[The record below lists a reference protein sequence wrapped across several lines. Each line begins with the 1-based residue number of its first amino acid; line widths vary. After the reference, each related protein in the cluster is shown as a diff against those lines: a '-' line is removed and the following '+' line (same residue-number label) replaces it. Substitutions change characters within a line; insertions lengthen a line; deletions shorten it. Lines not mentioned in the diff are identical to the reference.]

1 MSELFF
7 RTLSQGLQAFVP
19 VAAAIVWA
27 RCTGRVKPVAA
38 LRWGLAAGIVFTPV
52 AGYLFKQSTLQAR
65 WEASLAAIAGGLA
78 LYFYRAVRRSSAN
91 DGGTPAP
98 IGTVRLVALAAATV
112 VIVNRQTMEIA
123 VVFGAVLE
131 MRSRDAFLAILGGVA
146 ASLVL
151 AWIYVQANRRA
162 SAALCTRVT
171 AAFAGV
177 FFLQCL
183 VYAFHEAAETG
194 FMPFSE
200 LLHTASEPYGPD
212 GVYGQYLTYLLLIVP
227 MVAAAS
233 AVTNSRTEAPGA
245 RLGGWL
251 LTRPI
256 QAIGVVALALVAGVI
271 VLRAQNGGAG
281 APSFG
286 HAAPAAASVTSTA
299 SARIHLPATMAG
311 SRLLYRHTAGDATSS
326 SLAIAALEAPA
337 ANLLSVP
344 FVCDRVSF
352 AAGNGICLQT
362 ERGLFTSYKAVLFD
376 ERMQARHSIKLEGT
390 PSRTRVSAD
399 GRLGAV
405 TVFVTGQAHGYSS
418 DSFSTRT
425 SLIDM
430 ASGEEITDL
439 EQFTTWRNGVKVH
452 AADFNFWGV
461 TFAKDS
467 NTFYATLKTDGKT
480 YLVQG
485 DLGLRK
491 LTILHEN
498 LECPSLSPNNRLIAF
513 KKRTGPDLAPWRI
526 YVLDLTTM
534 VEHAIE
540 AETRSVDDQLEWLDD
555 ERVLYGM
562 RRSSQ
567 SALSDVWVAAV
578 DGSTPARVF
587 VPEADSPIVVR
598 ATHDSRP

>member
-1 MSELFF
+1 
-7 RTLSQGLQAFVP
+7 
-19 VAAAIVWA
+19 
-27 RCTGRVKPVAA
+27 
-38 LRWGLAAGIVFTPV
+38 
-52 AGYLFKQSTLQAR
+52 
-65 WEASLAAIAGGLA
+65 
-78 LYFYRAVRRSSAN
+78 
-91 DGGTPAP
+91 
-98 IGTVRLVALAAATV
+98 

-123 VVFGAVLE
+123 VVFSAVLE
-131 MRSRDAFLAILGGVA
+131 MRSRDAFLAIVGAVT

-151 AWIYVQANRRA
+151 AWAYVQANHRA
-162 SAALCTRVT
+162 SVALCARVT

-200 LLHTASEPYGPD
+200 VLHTASEPYGPD

-227 MVAAAS
+227 MAAAAA
-233 AVTNSRTEAPGA
+233 AVTGSRTEAPRA
-245 RLGGWL
+245 RLSGWL
-251 LTRPI
+251 LARPI

-281 APSFG
+281 ALSFG
-286 HAAPAAASVTSTA
+286 HGSPAAASATSA
-299 SARIHLPATMAG
+299 AAAGIHLPAAMAG
-311 SRLLYRHTAGDATSS
+311 SRLLYRHTAGDAASS
-326 SLAIAALEAPA
+326 TLAIAPLDTPA

-344 FVCDRVSF
+344 FACDRVSF

-362 ERGLFTSYKAVLFD
+362 ERGMFTTYKAVLFD

-405 TVFVTGQAHGYSS
+405 TVFVTGQAHGYTS

-461 TFAKDS
+461 TFARDS

-491 LTILHEN
+491 LTILHDN

-526 YVLDLTTM
+526 YVLDLATM
-534 VEHAIE
+534 AEHAIE
-540 AETRSVDDQLEWLDD
+540 GETRSVDDQLEWLDD
-555 ERVLYGM
+555 EHVLYGM

-598 ATHDSRP
+598 ATQDSRP

>member
-7 RTLSQGLQAFVP
+7 RTLSQGLQAFIP
-19 VAAAIVWA
+19 VAAAFSWA
-27 RCTGRVKPVAA
+27 RCTGRAKPLAA
-38 LRWGLAAGIVFTPV
+38 MRWGLAAGLLLTPA
-52 AGYLFKQSTLQAR
+52 AGYLFQRSALQAR
-65 WEASLAAIAGGLA
+65 WEASLAAFAAALA
-78 LYFYRAVRRSSAN
+78 LYSWRMVRRSGAG
-91 DGGTPAP
+91 DAAAPAQ
-98 IGTVRLVALAAATV
+98 IRTAWLIALAAATV
-112 VIVNRQTMEIA
+112 LVVNRQTMEFA
-123 VVFGAVLE
+123 VVFSAVLE
-131 MRSRDAFLAILGGVA
+131 MRSRDLFVAIVSAVA
-146 ASLVL
+146 ASL
-151 AWIYVQANRRA
+151 AFAYAYVQANRRA
-162 SAALCTRVT
+162 SAATCTRVT
-171 AAFAGV
+171 AAVAIV

-183 VYAFHEAAETG
+183 VYAFHESAEAG
-194 FMPFSE
+194 FLPFSE
-200 LLHTASEPYGPD
+200 MLHVASEPYGPD
-212 GVYGQYLTYLLLIVP
+212 GVYGQWVSYLLLIVP
-227 MVAAAS
+227 IAAAATAS
-233 AVTNSRTEAPGA
+233 LRPRLDPQPAGWSGWVFA
-245 RLGGWL
+245 RPAHAL
-251 LTRPI
+251 
-256 QAIGVVALALVAGVI
+256 GVVALLLVGGVI
-271 VLRAQNGGAG
+271 VLKAQNGVARVLSSGVAT
-281 APSFG
+281 PS
-286 HAAPAAASVTSTA
+286 AASATTAA
-299 SARIHLPATMAG
+299 SAGIHLPATMAG
-311 SRLLYRHTAGDATSS
+311 SRLLYRHAAGDATAS

-344 FVCDRVSF
+344 LVCDRVSF

-362 ERGLFTSYKAVLFD
+362 ERGLFTTYKAVLFD

-418 DSFSTRT
+418 GSFSTRT

-430 ASGEEITDL
+430 TSGEEITDL

-540 AETRSVDDQLEWLDD
+540 GETRSVDDQLEWLDD
-555 ERVLYGM
+555 EHVLYGM

-598 ATHDSRP
+598 ATQDSRP